1 MGSLVC
7 RDDPVFDEGIRM
19 MVEEIV
25 NLSIVDYMNAIIFLD
40 NTQNEDP
47 LYIPAFKRR
56 MLKKDCENFFLHEY
70 EMMTGSDGERKMREY
85 EQEAHRRKHYIN
97 RKWARRSNERRD
109 F

>member
-19 MVEEIV
+19 MIEEIV

-40 NTQNEDP
+40 KSQNGDP
-47 LYIPAFKRR
+47 LCIPVLKREA
-56 MLKKDCENFFLHEY
+56 LKNDCKKFFLHEY
-70 EMMTGSDGERKMREY
+70 EMMAGSDGERKMREY
-85 EQEAHRRKHYIN
+85 EQEAHKRKSYIN